1 MGELGR
7 NAWFLLLILALILMT
22 VGAAAWAAPSL
33 QEITPAEIEPELQ
46 AALQTEGQANLSII
60 FRDQADLS
68 PTYRMSWARRGDFV
82 YQTLLATAQ
91 RSQASVRG
99 YLDARR
105 VPYSSSIID
114 NSIHVAAAD
123 LNLVNELTTFSEISL
138 LRLGRTYPAPDV
150 RPEPEG
156 TRVTTAEW
164 GVSKINA
171 GTFAAGLFLN
181 GNLFGLS
188 SYDVDAFDVQ

>member
-1 MGELGR
+1 MGEVGR

-46 AALQTEGQANLSII
+46 AALQTEGQANLFIM
-60 FRDQADLS
+60 FRDRADLS
-68 PTYRMSWARRGDFV
+68 PTYSMSWAKRGEFV

-105 VPYSSSIID
+105 VPYSSCIID
-114 NSIHVAAAD
+114 NSIHVVAAD
-123 LNLVNELTTFSEISL
+123 MSLVNELATFSEISL
-138 LRLGRTYPAPDV
+138 LGLERSYSVPGV
-150 RPEPEG
+150 RPGSEAE
-156 TRVTTAEW
+156 RTTA
-164 GVSKINA
+164 GS
-171 GTFAAGLFLN
+171 FATALFLD
-181 GNLFGLS
+181 GSLFGLS
-188 SYDVDAFDVQ
+188 SYDLDAFDVQ